1 VVDWSCYSQIFDKD
15 GNGQITAEE
24 LAAIMKSLNLE
35 IDRDTI
41 ALMIKAVD
49 VVCAVSLTINFS
61 LDMVLAPIR
70 FRQLFV
76 TPLIHDSLSQDGDE
90 TISLNEFRKMMMD
103 GPS

>member
-49 VVCAVSLTINFS
+49 VVCAVSLTM
-61 LDMVLAPIR
+61 D
-70 FRQLFV
+70 FR
-76 TPLIHDSLSQDGDE
+76 LIWCLRPHDFASCLSR
-90 TISLNEFRKMMMD
+90 L
-103 GPS
+103 